1 MKFFKK
7 YCEDFFILGG
17 CAIIAYATFTVSV
30 LAGLYT
36 VGAMLLFIGIWLAKN
51 PPKVK

>member
-1 MKFFKK
+1 MKFIKK

-17 CAIIAYATFTVSV
+17 CAIIAYETFRLSV
-30 LAGLYT
+30 DAGFYT
-36 VGAMLLFIGIWLAKN
+36 VGAMLLLIGIWLAKN